1 MEMNPA
7 AATETATTPGGGTAR
22 RERRFEDDASTPTSS
37 ASSAP
42 TPTPTPTPAS
52 IAADYMRN
60 FENII
65 QPGKEASMTREFN
78 PQVAYEFE
86 RYLNPQKL
94 KQHVLG
100 SEKLRSILEHYARK
114 TQQPLKKM
122 QQQAKA
128 IIDEIGLDRNMAI
141 IRWCGIA
148 ITAIGQRICD
158 GFYVNSASMAN
169 VRKDMGRCPVL
180 YLPSHRSYMD
190 FILMSYICYYYDI
203 EIPGIAAGM
212 DFHSMFGMGTMLRK
226 TGAFFMRRSFSND
239 ELYWDIFREYMYAL
253 VANYHI
259 GVEFFIEGTRSR
271 NFKALVPKVGLLSMA
286 LLPYFTGEVPDVMIV
301 PVSVAY
307 ERVLEEQLF
316 VYELLGVPK
325 PKETTKGFF
334 KALKIID
341 ERFGKM
347 FLDFGD
353 PISVREF
360 FGHDSG
366 QRMQRAGVGGHL
378 QKLNRQEIELI
389 KQLAN
394 EIIYQQ
400 QRRIVINTFNLL
412 SLYYASQLY
421 AQRSSN
427 IDELSRGLLHLKRIF
442 NQLGAHVSIKAS
454 SIKADIIDAVE
465 IHSNIVQFSQARLQF
480 TPLAAK
486 QLATQIDV
494 KRMKAHALC
503 PSTMAV
509 AVPMLAL
516 QLYVNPCL
524 FWLARPAYLLLAAL
538 KEQRKQEQQQH
549 SSGSYSY
556 DSTLSA
562 LHSYV
567 SSMDSLFQHEFI
579 IESNREAVE
588 FETHLQLL
596 LDEKVL
602 ELEASGRIKV
612 QDNECAHVIL
622 AALAPF
628 LCLYYQLAVTLRQ
641 IPFDIEFSNKDLLV
655 RVQKHVEQLLQQPGG
670 AAPHVHPYCL
680 ALDNLNIAI
689 QALIQRGYL
698 LKCRDS
704 GQLRV
709 VDAPGKC
716 LRQLEQQLLEYCQLM
731 PFAQY
736 SMAANQQAQCHIA
749 KL

>member
-1 MEMNPA
+1 MERNPV
-7 AATETATTPGGGTAR
+7 TATGGGGGGAGGS
-22 RERRFEDDASTPTSS
+22 EPSDQEEKKSPS
-37 ASSAP
+37 
-42 TPTPTPTPAS
+42 
-52 IAADYMRN
+52 AADYMLN
-60 FENII
+60 FKNII
-65 QPGKEASMTREFN
+65 AAGNEASMTREFN

-86 RYLNPQKL
+86 KYLNPLKL
-94 KQHVLG
+94 KQHVLK
-100 SEKLRSILEHYARK
+100 SEKLRSILEHYAK
-114 TQQPLKKM
+114 ESGQPVKQLER
-122 QQQAKA
+122 QAKE
-128 IIDEIGLDRNMAI
+128 IIEEIGLDRNMAI

-148 ITAIGQRICD
+148 ITAIGKRICD
-158 GFYVNSASMAN
+158 GFYVNSASMLN
-169 VRKDMGRCPVL
+169 VRKDMGKCPVL

-271 NFKALVPKVGLLSMA
+271 NFKALVPKIGLLSMA

-325 PKETTKGFF
+325 PKESTKGFF

-347 FLDFGD
+347 FLDFGE
-353 PISVREF
+353 PISVKEF
-360 FGHDSG
+360 FGHDSA
-366 QRMQRAGVGGHL
+366 QRMQRAGVGGQL
-378 QKLNRQEIELI
+378 QKLNRQEVDLV

-400 QRRIVINTFNLL
+400 QRRIVITTFNLL

-421 AQRSSN
+421 AQKSVT
-427 IDELSRGLLHLKRIF
+427 IDELSRGVLHLKRIF
-442 NQLGAHVSIKAS
+442 EQLGAHVSTKPG

-465 IHSNIVQFSQARLQF
+465 IHSNILHFVNARLQF
-480 TPLAAK
+480 TPMAAK
-486 QLATQIDV
+486 QLADKIDV
-494 KRMKAHALC
+494 KRLKAHALC
-503 PSTMAV
+503 PQTMAV

-516 QLYVNPCL
+516 QLYVNPCM

-538 KEQRKQEQQQH
+538 KEQRSQQKCLD
-549 SSGSYSY
+549 SSSISY

-562 LHSYV
+562 LHAHV
-567 SSMDSLFQHEFI
+567 TNMDELFQHEFI
-579 IESNREAVE
+579 IESNREAAE
-588 FETHLQLL
+588 FETHLKLL
-596 LDEKVL
+596 LDERVVDVAKN
-602 ELEASGRIKV
+602 GRIRV

-628 LCLYYQLAVTLRQ
+628 LCLYYQLVVALRK
-641 IPFDIEFSNKDLLV
+641 IPLDIEFSNKDLLV

-670 AAPHVHPYCL
+670 TAFHVHPYCL

-689 QALIQRGYL
+689 YALIQRGYL
-698 LKCRDS
+698 LKSRDS
-704 GQLRV
+704 GQLKIPGT
-709 VDAPGKC
+709 PGKC
-716 LRQLEQQLLEYCQLM
+716 LEELERQLLEYCQLM

-736 SMAANQQAQCHIA
+736 STAANQQAQFHIA

>member
-1 MEMNPA
+1 MERNPA
-7 AATETATTPGGGTAR
+7 AVKGGGGGGESR
-22 RERRFEDDASTPTSS
+22 DRQEKQ
-37 ASSAP
+37 AP
-42 TPTPTPTPAS
+42 LA
-52 IAADYMRN
+52 AADYMRN

-65 QPGKEASMTREFN
+65 APGKEASMTREFN

-94 KQHVLG
+94 KQHVLK
-100 SEKLRSILEHYARK
+100 SEKLRSIVEHYAK
-114 TQQPLKKM
+114 ESGQSVKQLE
-122 QQQAKA
+122 QQAKA
-128 IIDEIGLDRNMAI
+128 IIEEIGLERNMAI

-148 ITAIGQRICD
+148 ITAIGKRICD

-169 VRKDMGRCPVL
+169 VRKDMGKCPVL

-253 VANYHI
+253 VASYHI

-271 NFKALVPKVGLLSMA
+271 NFKALVPKIGLLSMA
-286 LLPYFTGEVPDVMIV
+286 LLPYFTGEVPDVMVV

-325 PKETTKGFF
+325 PKESTKGFF

-347 FLDFGD
+347 FLDFGE

-366 QRMQRAGVGGHL
+366 HRMQRAGVAGHL
-378 QKLNRQEIELI
+378 QKLNRQEVELV

-400 QRRIVINTFNLL
+400 QRRIVITTFNLL

-421 AQRSSN
+421 AQKSVN
-427 IDELSRGLLHLKRIF
+427 IDELSRGVLLLKRIF
-442 NQLGAHVSIKAS
+442 EQLGAHVSAAPK

-465 IHSNIVQFSQARLQF
+465 IHSNILHFVSARLQF
-480 TPLAAK
+480 TPMAAK
-486 QLATQIDV
+486 QLANQFDG
-494 KRMKAHALC
+494 KRLKAHALC
-503 PSTMAV
+503 PQTMAV

-516 QLYVNPCL
+516 QLYINPCM

-538 KEQRKQEQQQH
+538 KEQQNQKNH
-549 SSGSYSY
+549 SHTSYE
-556 DSTLSA
+556 STLSA
-562 LHSYV
+562 LHAHV
-567 SSMDSLFQHEFI
+567 TNMDALFQHEFI
-579 IESNREAVE
+579 IESNREAAE

-596 LDEKVL
+596 LDEKVV
-602 ELEASGRIKV
+602 EVEKDGKV
-612 QDNECAHVIL
+612 NVHDNECSHVIL

-628 LCLYYQLAVTLRQ
+628 LCLYYQLVVTLRK
-641 IPFDIEFSNKDLLV
+641 IPADLEFSGKDLLI
-655 RVQKHVEQLLQQPGG
+655 RVQQHVEQLLQLPDGS
-670 AAPHVHPYCL
+670 ALHVHPYCL

-689 QALIQRGYL
+689 YALIQRGFI
-698 LKCRDS
+698 LKCKDS
-704 GQLRV
+704 GQMKV
-709 VDAPGKC
+709 GAGPGKC
-716 LRQLEQQLLEYCQLM
+716 LLELERQLLEYCQLM

-736 SMAANQQAQCHIA
+736 STAANQQAQFHIA

>member
-1 MEMNPA
+1 SQVKRSKMERNPA
-7 AATETATTPGGGTAR
+7 AVKAGGGGGV
-22 RERRFEDDASTPTSS
+22 PT
-37 ASSAP
+37 
-42 TPTPTPTPAS
+42 TGT
-52 IAADYMRN
+52 DYMRN

-65 QPGKEASMTREFN
+65 APGKEASMTREYN

-94 KQHVLG
+94 KQHVLK
-100 SEKLRSILEHYARK
+100 SDKLRAILEHYAKESGQSIKQLER
-114 TQQPLKKM
+114 
-122 QQQAKA
+122 QAKA
-128 IIDEIGLDRNMAI
+128 IIDEIGLERNMAI

-148 ITAIGQRICD
+148 ITAIGKRICD

-253 VANYHI
+253 VASYHI

-271 NFKALVPKVGLLSMA
+271 NFKALVPKIGLLSMA

-307 ERVLEEQLF
+307 ERVLEEHLF

-325 PKETTKGFF
+325 PKESTKGFF

-347 FLDFGD
+347 FLDFGE

-366 QRMQRAGVGGHL
+366 QRMQRAGVAGHL
-378 QKLNRQEIELI
+378 QKLNRQEVELV

-400 QRRIVINTFNLL
+400 QRRIVITTFNLL
-412 SLYYASQLY
+412 SLYYTSRLY
-421 AQRSSN
+421 AQDSVN
-427 IDELSRGLLHLKRIF
+427 IDELSRGVLHLKRIF
-442 NQLGAHVSIKAS
+442 EQLGAHVSTRPG
-454 SIKADIIDAVE
+454 SIKPDIIDAVE
-465 IHSNIVQFSQARLQF
+465 IHSNIVYFASARLQF
-480 TPLAAK
+480 TPMAAK

-494 KRMKAHALC
+494 KRLKAHALS
-503 PSTMAV
+503 PQTMAV

-516 QLYVNPCL
+516 QLYVNPCM

-538 KEQRKQEQQQH
+538 KEQRNQAAT
-549 SSGSYSY
+549 SSESISYA
-556 DSTLSA
+556 STLSA
-562 LHSYV
+562 LHEHV
-567 SSMDSLFQHEFI
+567 RGMDDLFQHEFI
-579 IESNREAVE
+579 IESNREAAE

-596 LDEKVL
+596 LDEQVL
-602 ELEASGRIKV
+602 ELAKDSGRIRV
-612 QDNECAHVIL
+612 QDNECSHVIL

-628 LCLYYQLAVTLRQ
+628 LCLYYQLVVTLRK
-641 IPFDIEFSNKDLLV
+641 IPLDLEFSGKDLLV
-655 RVQKHVEQLLQQPGG
+655 RVQRHVEELLLQPGG
-670 AAPHVHPYCL
+670 AARHVHPYCL

-689 QALIQRGYL
+689 YALVQQGYVQ
-698 LKCRDS
+698 KCRDS
-704 GQLRV
+704 GKMKIGV
-709 VDAPGKC
+709 VPGKG
-716 LRQLEQQLLEYCQLM
+716 LQELEHQLLEYCQLM

-736 SMAANQQAQCHIA
+736 SIAANQQAQMHIA